1 MSRLKSC
8 KKRGI
13 EQPVGE
19 DDTEAQKTALV
30 LATPPRKPGTRVE
43 MSALR
48 SFTDIRWPKVAKPI
62 CPLCASADIRL
73 LLSIIHSDVPSELIS
88 SWTSWISG
96 NVQNHAV

>member
-1 MSRLKSC
+1 
-8 KKRGI
+8 
-13 EQPVGE
+13 VGE

-30 LATPPRKPGTRVE
+30 LATPPRKPGTCVE

-73 LLSIIHSDVPSELIS
+73 PLSSTIDHSLRCTVGIDFLLDIVDFGQRPEPRS
-88 SWTSWISG
+88 SKHEFRIEQFQG
-96 NVQNHAV
+96 